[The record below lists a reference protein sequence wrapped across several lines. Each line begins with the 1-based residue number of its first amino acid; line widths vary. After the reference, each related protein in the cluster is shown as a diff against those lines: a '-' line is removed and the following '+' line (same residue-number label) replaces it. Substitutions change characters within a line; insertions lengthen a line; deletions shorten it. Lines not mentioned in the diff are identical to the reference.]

1 MFQTKRQKLTDAKFQ
16 QNDSPFEKS
25 LKNINPTSSKLPT
38 INSKVENPSTINQNK
53 TSIRLNRGL
62 NTIKVET
69 DLNCQG
75 FFEKEYFFSNNITLL
90 SNPVNNILSVQ
101 IGGLDEEF
109 NLKIFDIYGKEIR
122 NSSRSLK
129 IDGRIINVNV
139 NDFQSGIYFAR
150 FSSKTIKKSIK
161 FIKND

>member
-1 MFQTKRQKLTDAKFQ
+1 M
-16 QNDSPFEKS
+16 
-25 LKNINPTSSKLPT
+25 
-38 INSKVENPSTINQNK
+38 
-53 TSIRLNRGL
+53 
-62 NTIKVET
+62 ET

-129 IDGRIINVNV
+129 IDGRIINVDV